1 LKIFDVIIIGSGLG
15 GLVSAAILAK
25 EGQRVLVLE
34 KGKKIGGFLH
44 TFMREHTVF
53 NTGMNYIGSLEKG
66 GFLYQYFHYLGIMDK
81 LDMKR
86 LDMDSFEEITFSNS
100 YKTFAYAQGKENFTQ
115 QLIKTFPN
123 EAKSLHEYTKG
134 IWALTQKFPL
144 LHLDQFETIAKGE
157 DYLVGGASE
166 FISNIT
172 TNKQLRSVLAATN
185 SLYAGVRDKTPLYVH
200 ALVNRQFIES
210 AWRFVGGSQQLADAL
225 AQKVEQAGG
234 EIINRSEVMHISTE
248 DEKNTWVE
256 TIDGNRFYTKNVIS
270 NIHPSK
276 TLEMID
282 DKRMKHVYRKRIH
295 DLPNTISFFNIYIV
309 FKKDAFPYINKNIYH
324 FINDD
329 VWAGTSK
336 KNVFPSYYMF
346 YTSATTQE
354 QKWAVNASLMTYMEY
369 DEVARWKG
377 TKKGQRG
384 EEYEAFKKLKAELLL
399 NELEKKYPR
408 IRSCIQSYYTA
419 TPLTYE
425 HYNSAPRGASYG
437 IEKDHHNIYKS
448 IILPRTKIP
457 NLFFT
462 GQNLNMHGALGVTIG
477 AVLTCTELLGTKY
490 LINKIRASL

>member
-1 LKIFDVIIIGSGLG
+1 MG

-44 TFMREHTVF
+44 TFMRERTVF
-53 NTGMNYIGSLEKG
+53 NTGMNYIGSLEEG

-81 LDMKR
+81 LSMKR
-86 LDMDSFEEITFSNS
+86 LDMDSFEEISFSNS
-100 YKTFAYAQGKENFTQ
+100 DKTFAYAQGKDNFTQ
-115 QLIKTFPN
+115 QLINSFPN
-123 EAKSLHEYTKG
+123 DAKSIHEYTNG
-134 IWALTQKFPL
+134 IWELTKKFPL
-144 LHLDQFETIAKGE
+144 LHLDRFEAIAKGE

-185 SLYAGVRDKTPLYVH
+185 SLYAGARDKTPLYVH

-234 EIINRSEVMHISTE
+234 EIINRSEVMRISTE
-248 DEKNTWVE
+248 DEQNTWVE
-256 TIDGNRFYTKNVIS
+256 TTDGNRFYAKNIIS

-276 TLEMID
+276 TLEMLD
-282 DKRMKHVYRKRIH
+282 DKRMKQVYRKRIH

-346 YTSATTQE
+346 YTSTTAQK
-354 QKWAVNASLMTYMEY
+354 QKWAVNASLMTYMDY
-369 DEVARWKG
+369 DEVAKWQG
-377 TKKGQRG
+377 TIKGQRG

-399 NELEKKYPR
+399 NELEKKYPG
-408 IRSCIQSYYTA
+408 IRSSIQSYYTA

-425 HYNSAPRGASYG
+425 HYNAAPRGSSYG
-437 IEKDHHNIYKS
+437 IEKDYRNIYKS

-457 NLFFT
+457 NLFYT

-477 AVLTCTELLGTKY
+477 AVLTCAELLGSNY